1 MTKLDKISDDLSELN
16 KLFQMLEQ
24 GLIEAESEEELTK
37 ELSELFE
44 QSEFALKEKADH
56 YAYTLQRFE
65 GETIPFLKK
74 RAEKFSSASR
84 RIERFCDFLRANIK
98 TNLQRN
104 GITELRA
111 SSFAFKLSK
120 TKPNLKIDAED
131 LIPED
136 FKYTET
142 KTLIDK
148 ESLRLAL
155 DAGEIITGAHL
166 EEGVAL
172 RIGVNNGK

>member
-16 KLFQMLEQ
+16 KLFHLLEQ
-24 GLIEAESEEELTK
+24 GLIEAESEEALTK

-44 QSEFALKEKADH
+44 QTDFALKEKADH

-74 RAEKFSSASR
+74 RAERFNSASR
-84 RIERFCDFLRANIK
+84 RIERFCDFLRTNIK
-98 TNLQRN
+98 VNLQRN
-104 GITELRA
+104 GLQELRA

-120 TKPNLKIDAED
+120 TKPSLKIDAEE

-136 FKYTET
+136 FKRVET
-142 KTLIDK
+142 KTVVDK
-148 ESLRLAL
+148 ESLRMAL
-155 DAGEIITGAHL
+155 EAGEIINGAHL